1 MGTKAGL
8 RRIGS
13 YAAEQTTP
21 PSALAQQLY
30 RDSVS
35 TFHEPRISCGRVKGM
50 LLQTLVAALR
60 AKRVLEIGMY
70 AGFSAL
76 MMAEALPDDGELI
89 TCEIDHEKIAFGQ
102 QYFTRSPHGHKIT
115 VREGPASETIK
126 TLQGPFDFVFL
137 DAEKTGYL
145 AYYEATL
152 PLIAQGGLIAVDDV
166 LFGSVPEPKHDRGPD
181 MVAFN
186 EHVRND
192 DRVSQVM
199 LAVHSGLTIIRKL

>member
-1 MGTKAGL
+1 MGTKTAL
-8 RRIGS
+8 RRIDA
-13 YAAEQTTP
+13 YTAAETTP
-21 PSALAQQLY
+21 PSLLAQELY
-30 RDSVS
+30 DDSIR
-35 TFHEPRISCGRVKGM
+35 TFQQPAMSCGPVEGM
-50 LLQTLVAALR
+50 LLQTLVAAVQ

-70 AGFSAL
+70 TGFSAL
-76 MMAEALPDDGELI
+76 MMAEALPDDGTLI
-89 TCEIDHEKIAFGQ
+89 TCEIDPKLIALGKP
-102 QYFTRSPHGHKIT
+102 YIERSPHGHKID
-115 VREGPASETIK
+115 VREGPALETIS

-152 PLIAQGGLIAVDDV
+152 PLLAQGGLIAVDDV
-166 LFGSVPEPKHDRGPD
+166 LLGSVPDAKSDRSRA

-199 LAVHSGLTIIRKL
+199 LTVRGGLTIIRKL